1 MTKRPKGLLDG
12 NSGLNVSGQKRRNTH
27 EDEDLQSKED
37 TKNTQEHSQEPDDDN
52 SNARKNTEE
61 YISFKREPEEGK
73 NREDHENEATPE
85 QQEEE
90 EEKDGA
96 FDVMIAQPKAQQR
109 LRNPSYRSARLAQI
123 MRQVNQV
130 NSDFNMH
137 HDLGSGRFG
146 SIKYAE
152 NKSNANQKTAIK
164 VIPKSFY
171 SADVNYQEDLKE
183 KFTVYDQ
190 LAHPNLLRVHDMFQ
204 DDKNIY
210 IAMEYIEE
218 DNQGLRQQILNND
231 PPLTHGEVLQI
242 VVQIL
247 PLLKYLENTNIMHR
261 DLTPMHI
268 LTKREADN
276 QICAKLTGFQCAAN
290 VEQQAGVLTKKP
302 KYASGLFKAPELLQ
316 SSKGSCVHNSK
327 VDVWSLG
334 VCLFMLLSGAH
345 PFSDK
350 PKEQLM
356 ASVYD
361 E

>member
-1 MTKRPKGLLDG
+1 MGCAQTESSDPSPMGTKNKTPMVLER
-12 NSGLNVSGQKRRNTH
+12 NSSLNVSSQKPKNLGKRRNTH
-27 EDEDLQSKED
+27 EDEVMQSKED

-61 YISFKREPEEGK
+61 YISFKREPEESK
-73 NREDHENEATPE
+73 NREDEATPE
-85 QQEEE
+85 QQEE

-96 FDVMIAQPKAQQR
+96 FDVMIAQQPKAQQR

-130 NSDFNMH
+130 NSDYNLH

-218 DNQGLRQQILNND
+218 DN
-231 PPLTHGEVLQI
+231 
-242 VVQIL
+242 
-247 PLLKYLENTNIMHR
+247 
-261 DLTPMHI
+261 
-268 LTKREADN
+268 
-276 QICAKLTGFQCAAN
+276 
-290 VEQQAGVLTKKP
+290 
-302 KYASGLFKAPELLQ
+302 
-316 SSKGSCVHNSK
+316 
-327 VDVWSLG
+327 
-334 VCLFMLLSGAH
+334 
-345 PFSDK
+345 
-350 PKEQLM
+350 
-356 ASVYD
+356 
-361 E
+361 

>member
-1 MTKRPKGLLDG
+1 MGCAQTESSDPSPMGTKNKTPMVLER
-12 NSGLNVSGQKRRNTH
+12 NSSLNVSSQKPKNLGKRRNTH
-27 EDEDLQSKED
+27 EDEVMQSKED

-61 YISFKREPEEGK
+61 YISLKREPEESK
-73 NREDHENEATPE
+73 NREDEATPE

-96 FDVMIAQPKAQQR
+96 FDVMIAQQPKAQQR

-130 NSDFNMH
+130 NSDYNLH

-218 DNQGLRQQILNND
+218 DN
-231 PPLTHGEVLQI
+231 
-242 VVQIL
+242 
-247 PLLKYLENTNIMHR
+247 
-261 DLTPMHI
+261 
-268 LTKREADN
+268 
-276 QICAKLTGFQCAAN
+276 
-290 VEQQAGVLTKKP
+290 
-302 KYASGLFKAPELLQ
+302 
-316 SSKGSCVHNSK
+316 
-327 VDVWSLG
+327 
-334 VCLFMLLSGAH
+334 
-345 PFSDK
+345 
-350 PKEQLM
+350 
-356 ASVYD
+356 
-361 E
+361 